1 MPLYDYRCL
10 ACGHE
15 VEVMHSIDGA
25 GPASCE
31 VCGGVMRKAMSTPAI
46 HFKGSGWAKKDY
58 QAATK
63 AKAKADKVDE
73 VGAAKGSDKSDAA
86 GKGGDGGGSTK
97 TSSGDAEK
105 PSATQETTRDPA
117 PSSPKVTSKAA
128 D

>member
-15 VEVMHSIDGA
+15 VEVIHSIDGA
-25 GPASCE
+25 GPATCE
-31 VCGGVMRKAMSTPAI
+31 VCGGAMRKAMSTPAI

-63 AKAKADKVDE
+63 AKAKAEKAGE
-73 VGAAKGSDKSDAA
+73 VSGTTGGDKSDAA
-86 GKGGDGGGSTK
+86 SKGGDSDGSAKASTGDTETRSAPK
-97 TSSGDAEK
+97 ETSKDA
-105 PSATQETTRDPA
+105 AA
-117 PSSPKVTSKAA
+117 PSPKAASKAT